1 MEHGWEVPRCVRGF
15 PAGSAGKES
24 ACNAGEPSSVDSWVG
39 KIPWRRDRLPAPG
52 FLGFAGGSGGKESA
66 CNAGDVGLIP
76 GLARSPGGGHDSPPQ
91 YSHLENPRGQRSLVG
106 YGSWDHEELDTTEQL
121 NSTATTCVE
130 SFRGTE
136 GMLSVVR
143 AESALWQVFC
153 SRPIL
158 QLRGLKTRR
167 DSPVVTW
174 CMSDS
179 AGI

>member
-121 NSTATTCVE
+121 NSTATTC
-130 SFRGTE
+130 GTE
-136 GMLSVVR
+136 GMLSVVP